1 MPLTRREWGLVQRDG
16 LDVETIQVSE
26 LGEAELALW
35 RGFRAADPVLA
46 SPYFDPRFV
55 QTAGAIAPGARVA
68 IIRQGGAIRGFL
80 PFQQRGG
87 LLQPLAAP
95 LSDFHGVIGEPGVAV
110 ASLLPHM
117 EGLRRARFNGL
128 VGASGSDLD
137 GLSPRR
143 AMAAD
148 LSQGFDAYLAGRD
161 ARFLKDKRR
170 RRRALERDHGP
181 VSFLFKRPTA
191 VQVDHIIERKRA
203 QIARTHQYDVFAC
216 GWTGELLRALAS
228 IDDVDFG
235 LRVAALKAGDKLV
248 AAELGLTSGGRHH
261 LWFPIYDPAY
271 ARYSPGGLMTL
282 DTLEAAAGLGITRV
296 DFGIDADAY
305 KHDFA
310 DPAEIVFEGL
320 VERRISS
327 RGRRM
332 RAMGASRLARRFDRI
347 VACEPSLVGQIK
359 GGTNFMTAMAR
370 RHPKLGAGV
379 GLGVGLGLGLALM
392 VD

>member
-1 MPLTRREWGLVQRDG
+1 MREGVV
-16 LDVETIQVSE
+16 VEAMEVSQ
-26 LGEAELALW
+26 LGAAELELW
-35 RGFRAADPVLA
+35 RAFRAADPALA

-55 QTAGAIAPGARVA
+55 QIAADIAPGARVA
-68 IIRQGGAIRGFL
+68 VVREGGAVRGFL

-95 LSDFHGVIGEPGVAV
+95 LSDFHGLVAEPGLNVAH
-110 ASLLPHM
+110 LLPRL
-117 EGLRRARFNGL
+117 EGVHRARFTGL
-128 VGASGSDLD
+128 VRAGEADLS

-148 LSQGFDAYLAGRD
+148 LSRGFEAYLAGRD

-181 VSFLFKRPTA
+181 LSFSFERPTLE
-191 VQVDHIIERKRA
+191 QVDYVVDHKRVQII
-203 QIARTHQYDVFAC
+203 RTHQYDVFAC
-216 GWTGELLRALAS
+216 GWTVELMRTLAQV
-228 IDDVDFG
+228 DAPDFG
-235 LRVAALKAGDKLV
+235 LRLAVLRAGGKLV

-282 DTLEAAAGLGITRV
+282 DTLEAVAARGIQRV
-296 DFGIDADAY
+296 DFGVDADAY

-310 DPAEIVFEGL
+310 DPAELVYEGL
-320 VERRISS
+320 IERRMSS
-327 RGRRM
+327 RGNRM
-332 RAMGASRLARRFDRI
+332 RIVGASRLARRFDRI
-347 VACEPSLVGQIK
+347 VACEPSLVGQLR
-359 GGTNFMTAMAR
+359 GGASFMAAMNR

-379 GLGVGLGLGLALM
+379 GLGLGLGLGLAALM

>member
-1 MPLTRREWGLVQRDG
+1 VHRESPRGEIAI
-16 LDVETIQVSE
+16 ETIAVSQ
-26 LGEAELALW
+26 LGEVERVLW
-35 RGFRAADPVLA
+35 RGFRAADPALA
-46 SPYFDPRFV
+46 SPYFDLRFV
-55 QTAGAIAPGARVA
+55 EAASAVAPGARLAV
-68 IIRQGGAIRGFL
+68 IREDGAVRGFL

-95 LSDFHGVIGEPGVAV
+95 LSDFHGLVAAPGLSVAT
-110 ASLLPHM
+110 LLPRLA
-117 EGLRRARFNGL
+117 GVRRARFGGL
-128 VGASGSDLD
+128 VGAGEADLQ

-148 LSQGFDAYLAGRD
+148 LSQGFEAYLAGRD

-181 VSFLFKRPTA
+181 LSFSFERPTPQQIDYVIA
-191 VQVDHIIERKRA
+191 HKRA

-216 GWTGELLRALAS
+216 GWTIELVHELAKV
-228 IDDVDFG
+228 DAPDFG
-235 LRVAALKAGDKLV
+235 LRLAALKAGDTLV
-248 AAELGLTSGGRHH
+248 AAELGLTSGARHH

-271 ARYSPGGLMTL
+271 AKYSPGGLMTV
-282 DTLEAAAGLGITRV
+282 DTLETAAARGITRV
-296 DFGIDADAY
+296 DFGVDADAY

-320 VERRISS
+320 VERRVSS

-332 RAMGASRLARRFDRI
+332 RRIGASRLARRFDRI
-347 VACEPSLVGQIK
+347 VACEPGLVGQLR
-359 GGTNFMTAMAR
+359 GGASFMAAMTR
-370 RHPKLGAGV
+370 RHPGLGAGV
-379 GLGVGLGLGLALM
+379 GLGLGLGLGLAALM

>member
-1 MPLTRREWGLVQRDG
+1 MQRESVV
-16 LDVETIQVSE
+16 VETIAVSD
-26 LGEAELALW
+26 LGDAERELW
-35 RGFRAADPVLA
+35 RGFRAADPRLG
-46 SPYFDPRFV
+46 SPYFDLRFV
-55 QTAGAIAPGARVA
+55 EAASAVTPGARLAV
-68 IIRQGGAIRGFL
+68 IREGGTIRGFL

-95 LSDFHGVIGEPGVAV
+95 LSDFHGVIGDPGVSV
-110 ASLLPHM
+110 ATLLPRLT
-117 EGLRRARFNGL
+117 GVRRARFSGL
-128 VGASGSDLD
+128 AGAGEADLQ

-148 LSQGFDAYLAGRD
+148 LAQGFDVYLAGRD

-181 VSFLFKRPTA
+181 LAFSFARPTLA
-191 VQVDHIIERKRA
+191 EVDYVLGRKRA

-216 GWTGELLRALAS
+216 GWTTELVHALAQ
-228 IDDVDFG
+228 VEAADFG
-235 LRVAALKAGDKLV
+235 LRLATLRAGGDLV
-248 AAELGLTSGGRHH
+248 AAELGLTSGARHH
-261 LWFPIYDPAY
+261 LWFPIYEPAY

-282 DTLEAAAGLGITRV
+282 DTLETLATRGITRV
-296 DFGIDADAY
+296 DFGVDADAY

-320 VERRISS
+320 VERRLSS

-332 RAMGASRLARRFDRI
+332 RRIGASRLARRFDRI
-347 VACEPSLVGQIK
+347 VACEPSLVGQLR
-359 GGTNFMTAMAR
+359 GGASFMAAMTR
-370 RHPKLGAGV
+370 RHPGLGAGV
-379 GLGVGLGLGLALM
+379 GLGLGLGLGLAALM